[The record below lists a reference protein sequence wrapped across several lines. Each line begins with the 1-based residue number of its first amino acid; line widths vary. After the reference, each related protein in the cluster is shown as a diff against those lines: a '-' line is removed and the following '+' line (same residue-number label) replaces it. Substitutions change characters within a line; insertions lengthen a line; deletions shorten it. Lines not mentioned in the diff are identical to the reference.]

1 MVLIHASSSVYA
13 VTGYVKSLDLF
24 LFSPISELVPRPMT
38 LIEGLY
44 SIIILIIIIIIATIV
59 ILLWTFQCPMLTA
72 G

>member
-13 VTGYVKSLDLF
+13 VTGYVKSLNLF

-44 SIIILIIIIIIATIV
+44 SIIILIIIIATIV
-59 ILLWTFQCPMLTA
+59 ILL
-72 G
+72 

>member
-44 SIIILIIIIIIATIV
+44 SIIILIIIIATIV
-59 ILLWTFQCPMLTA
+59 ILL
-72 G
+72 